1 MDRNYILFPS
11 EFLDETKKK
20 LIVDFSSLENLII
33 KLLKCCKD
41 ADFRILLNRKSPN
54 HGVVS
59 VNISSVIKNRIPSSD
74 IYILIPNEIYNS
86 GLLQRKEITSISVHF
101 FEKAETEV
109 VSKLEQFVCSGNR
122 NSDGFVVGKGLSSFF
137 PTDPKWTFDK
147 IYMSQSQKKDI
158 LRTLNTLKNHEL
170 IYKTWGFEE
179 IDPAA
184 RSILNF
190 YGPPGTG
197 KTMTA
202 HAIAAELGIKILE
215 LNYAEIESKYVGD
228 AAKNMVN
235 AFNTAKKE
243 NALLFFDEADSFL
256 SRRSTSGT
264 SSSEQSMNSQRS
276 QLLMLLENFKGI
288 VVFCTNLI
296 KNYDSAFESRIL
308 KSIKFE
314 LPDENARKEI
324 LKKSIPVKLPF
335 KNDKILQ
342 EDDYCELAKII
353 EGFSGREIKNAVLK
367 TLCFVAEKEEKC
379 FEFADFKLCF
389 ENAKKEFDEMKSARG
404 PNKEKLAQEI
414 SENLKN
420 KNYAEAKEKS
430 ASSVEQ

>member
-1 MDRNYILFPS
+1 MELNHTIFPKEFNDALLKSLSLILFP
-11 EFLDETKKK
+11 
-20 LIVDFSSLENLII
+20 LEKFIEKELGREEI
-33 KLLKCCKD
+33 
-41 ADFRILLNRKSPN
+41 DFRILINRNKVAERILDLKLEILDNDKQFKIHKEILRVVASEVFTTP
-54 HGVVS
+54 GVRS
-59 VNISSVIKNRIPSSD
+59 IHFSFFSKNDSSVI
-74 IYILIPNEIYNS
+74 E
-86 GLLQRKEITSISVHF
+86 
-101 FEKAETEV
+101 
-109 VSKLEQFVCSGNR
+109 KLEKSASLGINSSNNKFLEKELTSFVPIESR
-122 NSDGFVVGKGLSSFF
+122 YS
-137 PTDPKWTFDK
+137 FDK
-147 IYMSQSQKKDI
+147 IYMPESQKTDI

-170 IYKTWGFEE
+170 IYKIWGFEE

-264 SSSEQSMNSQRS
+264 SASEQSMNSQRS
-276 QLLMLLENFKGI
+276 QMLMLLENFKGI

-296 KNYDSAFESRIL
+296 KNYDPAFESRIL

-335 KNDKILQ
+335 KNDEILQ

-389 ENAKKEFDEMKSARG
+389 ENAKKGFDEMKSARG

-420 KNYAEAKEKS
+420 KNYAEVKEKS
-430 ASSVEQ
+430 DSFVEQ

>member
-1 MDRNYILFPS
+1 MELNHTIFPKEFNDALLKSLSLILFP
-11 EFLDETKKK
+11 
-20 LIVDFSSLENLII
+20 LEKFIEKELGREEI
-33 KLLKCCKD
+33 
-41 ADFRILLNRKSPN
+41 DFRILINRNKVAERILDLKLEILDNDKQFKIRKEILRVVASEVFTTP
-54 HGVVS
+54 GVRS
-59 VNISSVIKNRIPSSD
+59 IHFSFFSKNDSSVI
-74 IYILIPNEIYNS
+74 E
-86 GLLQRKEITSISVHF
+86 
-101 FEKAETEV
+101 
-109 VSKLEQFVCSGNR
+109 KLEKSASLGINSSNNKFLEKELTSFVPIESR
-122 NSDGFVVGKGLSSFF
+122 YS
-137 PTDPKWTFDK
+137 FDK
-147 IYMSQSQKKDI
+147 IYMPESQKTDI

-170 IYKTWGFEE
+170 IYKIWGFEE

-264 SSSEQSMNSQRS
+264 SASEQSMNSQRS
-276 QLLMLLENFKGI
+276 QMLMLLENFKGI

-296 KNYDSAFESRIL
+296 KNYDPAFESRIL

-335 KNDKILQ
+335 KNDEILQ

-420 KNYAEAKEKS
+420 KNYAEVKEKS
-430 ASSVEQ
+430 DSFVEQ

>member
-1 MDRNYILFPS
+1 MELNHTIFPKEFNDALLKSLSLILFP
-11 EFLDETKKK
+11 
-20 LIVDFSSLENLII
+20 LEKFIEKELGREEI
-33 KLLKCCKD
+33 
-41 ADFRILLNRKSPN
+41 DFRILINRNKVAERILDLKLEILDNDKQFKIRKEILRVVASEVFTTP
-54 HGVVS
+54 GVRS
-59 VNISSVIKNRIPSSD
+59 IHFSFFSKNDSSVI
-74 IYILIPNEIYNS
+74 E
-86 GLLQRKEITSISVHF
+86 
-101 FEKAETEV
+101 
-109 VSKLEQFVCSGNR
+109 KLEKSASLGINSSNNKFLEKELTSFVPIESR
-122 NSDGFVVGKGLSSFF
+122 YS
-137 PTDPKWTFDK
+137 FDK
-147 IYMSQSQKKDI
+147 IYMPESQKTDI

-170 IYKTWGFEE
+170 IYKIWGFEE

-264 SSSEQSMNSQRS
+264 SASEQSMNSQRS
-276 QLLMLLENFKGI
+276 QMLMLLENFKGI

-296 KNYDSAFESRIL
+296 KNYDPAFESRIL

-335 KNDKILQ
+335 KNDEILQ

-430 ASSVEQ
+430 GSSAE